1 MSEGSNPFGK
11 DWGARSNEAEKAI
24 EESVRGEMERAAK
37 ALEEFDDAMRKVYGS
52 GFVAGDGAVIDPAD
66 GEKHSYV
73 EVVRRRR

>member
-37 ALEEFDDAMRKVYGS
+37 ALEEFDDAMRKV
-52 GFVAGDGAVIDPAD
+52 
-66 GEKHSYV
+66 
-73 EVVRRRR
+73 